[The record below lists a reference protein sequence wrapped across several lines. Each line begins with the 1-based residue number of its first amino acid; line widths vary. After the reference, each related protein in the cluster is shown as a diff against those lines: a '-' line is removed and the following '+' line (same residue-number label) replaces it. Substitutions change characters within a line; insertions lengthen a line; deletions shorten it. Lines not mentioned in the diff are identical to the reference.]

1 MDYYQIG
8 PILKEF
14 RIRHCISQEEL
25 CFGLCAT
32 STLSRMVMELSRL
45 SLSAVLICYTYLIFR
60 YRNNIAKK
68 MFDSHKIL
76 WDN

>member
-1 MDYYQIG
+1 MSYSIEPAY
-8 PILKEF
+8 
-14 RIRHCISQEEL
+14 
-25 CFGLCAT
+25 T
-32 STLSRMVMELSRL
+32 MVMELSRL